1 MLVTSLQSLFFLLSV
16 SSFFVSLYCE
26 ARAPVFPFTSCQN
39 GSAYE
44 ASTRQSHWGGK
55 SSPPP
60 PKTKRGKK
68 YKKTPERGEVIFQ
81 LGQWRALLFDRRGLG
96 TFYSL
101 FLFFLSVV
109 ASTQRPVPAQR
120 WRASHSKEGAPAKRF
135 AGALNVVGGGDA

>member
-1 MLVTSLQSLFFLLSV
+1 VLVTSLQSLFFLLSV
-16 SSFFVSLYCE
+16 SLFLCIVKLELPSFRLPPAKTV
-26 ARAPVFPFTSCQN
+26 APTRRQR
-39 GSAYE
+39 GSH
-44 ASTRQSHWGGK
+44 TGGAK
-55 SSPPP
+55 VPPPP
-60 PKTKRGKK
+60 PKKKRGKK

-109 ASTQRPVPAQR
+109 PSTQRPVPAQR